1 MTPVKPMLVCINGV
15 NQDLLWRS
23 KKTCDNCGET
33 VPSYIVTYDSAPN
46 DKFVLALL
54 PPAMLHPTL
63 NLFLPILLTIHHCL
77 GGEGQVARFTYVN
90 KHFDLHCRINLPYNN
105 FYSSSQCD
113 PQSFQLINLILN
125 SCFLY
130 PGRSLQKF
138 FTSSEEMSQWN
149 VCRDQ
154 V

>member
-1 MTPVKPMLVCINGV
+1 MTTFLSSPLSLMTCCCCFSLDALDPDAYEAFQASNNLSDVVQRCLQKKHIKAGVLPGMSKKLSIRASLMTPVKPMLVCINGV

-77 GGEGQVARFTYVN
+77 GREG
-90 KHFDLHCRINLPYNN
+90 
-105 FYSSSQCD
+105 
-113 PQSFQLINLILN
+113 
-125 SCFLY
+125 
-130 PGRSLQKF
+130 
-138 FTSSEEMSQWN
+138 
-149 VCRDQ
+149 
-154 V
+154 